1 MLSKLMFGAFAHFL
15 RRWPLGAVPRC
26 RVLSSGVI
34 LGRGNIGFMCENLI
48 KGGGWESMASVLFGL
63 HIKGMRKVKFF
74 AVSRNDLTLR
84 RAISP

>member
-1 MLSKLMFGAFAHFL
+1 M
-15 RRWPLGAVPRC
+15 VPRC
-26 RVLSSGVI
+26 QVPSSGVI

-48 KGGGWESMASVLFGL
+48 KAGGWESMAAVLVGL
-63 HIKGMRKVKFF
+63 RIKCTRKVQFF